1 MNECRQKRDLLGLKL
16 SSGSVLDS
24 DSGLGLD
31 SALGIV
37 GRTCETD
44 RPVGHLRRR

>member
-1 MNECRQKRDLLGLKL
+1 MNECRQKRDLLFEL

-24 DSGLGLD
+24 GLGLG